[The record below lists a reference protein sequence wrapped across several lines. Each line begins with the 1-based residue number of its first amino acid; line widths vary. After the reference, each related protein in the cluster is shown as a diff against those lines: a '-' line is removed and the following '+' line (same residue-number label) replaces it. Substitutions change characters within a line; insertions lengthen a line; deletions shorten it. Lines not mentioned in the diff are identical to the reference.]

1 MSNIIYLNFSGA
13 CGIKT
18 KDMIV
23 VTGGSRGEARP
34 AEGSLRRV
42 IAYNSQGSMESSM
55 PFPNLL
61 TDRRLH
67 ACGHFTDTDANL
79 VLTHCLASL

>member
-1 MSNIIYLNFSGA
+1 MYIYIFLYLNFSEA

-23 VTGGSRGEARP
+23 VTGGSRGNKAQ
-34 AEGSLRRV
+34 AATGSLRRV
-42 IAYNSQGSMESSM
+42 IAYSSQGSLESSM

-61 TDRRLH
+61 TDRHMH
-67 ACGHFTDTDANL
+67 ACGHFTDTGANL
-79 VLTHCLASL
+79 V